1 MKNSSDRNHGAAMD
15 CERFQ
20 ELVPTFVDGEA
31 SESLAGA
38 VRKHL
43 IDCTDCRLIVQEE
56 KGLRQWF
63 EPLAGDAGLAD
74 VVVPEGFAARV
85 TAMAVA
91 SEFGASESLYPDVD
105 QPQHTAAPSLASQ
118 ERRAPR
124 LLRPMDGV
132 GSSGTVAVER
142 NSLDFVMALT
152 AAAAALMI
160 IVTLMMAQD
169 GRPMVGG
176 SGLRADDAELT
187 EELRKLDEQNA
198 LELQAEKAK
207 AEAAA
212 AAESSG
218 IADPALDQPGASK

>member
-1 MKNSSDRNHGAAMD
+1 
-15 CERFQ
+15 
-20 ELVPTFVDGEA
+20 
-31 SESLAGA
+31 
-38 VRKHL
+38 
-43 IDCTDCRLIVQEE
+43 
-56 KGLRQWF
+56 
-63 EPLAGDAGLAD
+63 
-74 VVVPEGFAARV
+74 
-85 TAMAVA
+85 
-91 SEFGASESLYPDVD
+91 
-105 QPQHTAAPSLASQ
+105 
-118 ERRAPR
+118 
-124 LLRPMDGV
+124 
-132 GSSGTVAVER
+132 
-142 NSLDFVMALT
+142 
-152 AAAAALMI
+152 MI